1 MKIVALVH
9 DLIDG
14 EMKKIFQNA
23 KQASSSKQ
31 KPLPISTED
40 KKPPR
45 RNITPE
51 GRDLDA
57 EEEIRR
63 KIRSGNVPLHREQPD
78 APQQA
83 NENELVSRMMQSF
96 SNEQNTGKRMI
107 AMMNTFINALQSRD
121 DSQKEL
127 SSQLSSM
134 ERRIAGIESRE
145 KFRR

>member
-1 MKIVALVH
+1 
-9 DLIDG
+9 
-14 EMKKIFQNA
+14 
-23 KQASSSKQ
+23 
-31 KPLPISTED
+31 
-40 KKPPR
+40 
-45 RNITPE
+45 
-51 GRDLDA
+51 
-57 EEEIRR
+57 
-63 KIRSGNVPLHREQPD
+63 
-78 APQQA
+78 
-83 NENELVSRMMQSF
+83 MQSF